1 MCGLAH
7 MRVFPIEKDT
17 CSIVGL
23 LGRVMR
29 ERTSDILADPLPQAM
44 SLLMAALAGKERH
57 APDPEKNP
65 AAGQDAKAS
74 TGKKDAPA

>member
-1 MCGLAH
+1 